1 MKRLVFREGAAE
13 RAFLDSRVHG
23 SSLGRKGAG
32 LGERQIYMYVNE
44 CGTYERGINY
54 LWVGMLWD
62 MHMTCVARHTCACR
76 VREAD

>member
-13 RAFLDSRVHG
+13 RAFLDGRVHG

-44 CGTYERGINY
+44 CGTYEQEFLYG
-54 LWVGMLWD
+54 
-62 MHMTCVARHTCACR
+62 
-76 VREAD
+76 